1 MKTVFFESVFAIFIA
16 SALVSCDSALSSDT
30 LVQDGSLINKEIR
43 VRSDYRSETSDF
55 NVTEDMALYY
65 AESYKKDNKEVSIQS
80 VKKDGIAVYYVV
92 NFDDGWMVIPADK
105 RIQPVVGEEETG
117 HLDPETVENP
127 GVKVW
132 LDDLASTIAMVKE
145 KGLDKYDEETVRMWT
160 ELQVYSD
167 LESSQIR
174 QHRDSDWVSS
184 TWVKITNTTT
194 TSVINANTGHL
205 IATKWGQSTPWNCSL
220 PIDPGASAGDTTRF
234 LTGCVPTAVAQLLY
248 YFHYHGGTPN
258 DLWHTITPSISSVNS
273 DGSYS
278 LSVSKSNHT
287 NNSLRWSQM
296 HLTKD
301 VLPMIG
307 DSTQVSYNGFRYVSN
322 LMLDIGVRMYAHYST
337 TFTGTAL
344 ASPAYLTPCGIG
356 CQKTTYDYDIV
367 RSNLV
372 SGDPVLI
379 VASTPGNSN
388 YHAWIIDGCYDKTT
402 TTTTTSTYYQYN
414 PSATYPSNAVYL
426 TEEEV
431 YSAYPDAYDGMQIV
445 DSSYSNYSRYLL
457 MNFGW
462 DGDYDNGHYSVLGT
476 GWTPNYT
483 SNMQI
488 YYNIWTSQL
497 N

>member
-1 MKTVFFESVFAIFIA
+1 MKIVIIKSVLAAFIA
-16 SALVSCDSALSSDT
+16 SALMSCDSALSSDT
-30 LVQDGSLINKEIR
+30 LGQDGSPINKEIR
-43 VRSDYRSETSDF
+43 VRSDYRLETSDF

-65 AESYKKDNKEVSIQS
+65 AKSCKREYKEISIQPI
-80 VKKDGIAVYYVV
+80 KKDGINVLYVV

-117 HLDPETVENP
+117 HLNPETVENP

-132 LDDLASTIAMVKE
+132 LDDLAATIAMVKE
-145 KGLDKYDEETVRMWT
+145 KGLDKYSEETVQMWT
-160 ELQVYSD
+160 ELHVYSD
-167 LESSQIR
+167 LENSQIR
-174 QHRDSDWVSS
+174 QQRDSDWVSS

-194 TSVINANTGHL
+194 TSVTYANTDHL
-205 IATKWGQSTPWNCSL
+205 ISTKWGQSTPWNCSL

-248 YFHYHGGTPN
+248 YYHDHDGTPN
-258 DLWHTITPSISSVNS
+258 DLWHTITPSISGVNS

-296 HLTKD
+296 QLTID
-301 VLPMIG
+301 DPPLIG
-307 DSTQVSYNGFRYVSN
+307 DSTVNYDVFRYVSN

-337 TFTGTAL
+337 AFTGTAL
-344 ASPAYLTPCGIG
+344 ASPRYLSPCGIS

-367 RSNLV
+367 RSNIV

-379 VASTPGNSN
+379 VASKPGNSN
-388 YHAWIIDGCYDKTT
+388 YHAWIIDGCYDNTT

-414 PSATYPSNAVYL
+414 PSANYPLNAVYL
-426 TEEEV
+426 TEDEV
-431 YSAYPDAYDGMQIV
+431 YSAYPDAYDGMQIIE
-445 DSSYSNYSRYLL
+445 SSYNNNTRYLL

-462 DGDYDNGHYSVLGT
+462 DGDYDDGHYSILGT
-476 GWTPNYT
+476 GWAQNYT
-483 SNMQI
+483 NNKQI
-488 YYNIWTSQL
+488 YYNIGTSQL